1 MRATWERVR
10 DARRGSIREV
20 MQTKRNRP
28 TAADVAA
35 LFGPFAVGALGT
47 IPTARAI
54 PTWYRTLDKPT
65 WNPPDRVFGP
75 VWTTLYA
82 LMGVALVLVRHA
94 PRGASA
100 KASRAQ
106 ALFGLQL
113 AFNLAWSFVFFG
125 SRSLRGG
132 LVVIGLLW
140 VSIVATI
147 AEFWGIRRAAALLLV
162 PYLAWVSFA
171 SILNA
176 EIARRNQ
183 P

>member
-1 MRATWERVR
+1 MSALPASVQVTRVAERWP
-10 DARRGSIREV
+10 RRWS
-20 MQTKRNRP
+20 
-28 TAADVAA
+28 ASDLVALIA
-35 LFGPFAVGALGT
+35 PLAVGALGS

-54 PTWYRTLDKPT
+54 PSWYRALDKPS
-65 WNPPDRVFGP
+65 WNPPDKVFGP
-75 VWTTLYA
+75 VWTALYG
-82 LMGVALVLVRHA
+82 LMGLALVLIRRQ
-94 PRGASA
+94 PRDSTTD
-100 KASRAQ
+100 RAQ
-106 ALFGLQL
+106 AVFGLQL

-140 VSIVATI
+140 LAIVATI
-147 AEFWGIRRAAALLLV
+147 AEFWRVKPSAALLLV

-176 EIARRNQ
+176 DVARRNG

>member
-1 MRATWERVR
+1 MPTRT
-10 DARRGSIREV
+10 
-20 MQTKRNRP
+20 NLRP
-28 TAADVAA
+28 APGDVAA
-35 LFGPFAVGALGT
+35 LLAPLAVGALGT

-54 PTWYRTLDKPT
+54 PTWYRTLDKPS

-82 LMGVALVLVRHA
+82 LMGVALVLVRRA
-94 PRGASA
+94 PQPGAPDGERD
-100 KASRAQ
+100 RAQ

-113 AFNLAWSFVFFG
+113 ALNLAWSFVFFG
-125 SRSLRGG
+125 GRELRGAV
-132 LVVIGLLW
+132 VVIGLLW
-140 VSIVATI
+140 LSIVATI
-147 AEFWGIRRAAALLLV
+147 GSFWRVRRAAGLLLL

-176 EIARRNQ
+176 DIAGRNR